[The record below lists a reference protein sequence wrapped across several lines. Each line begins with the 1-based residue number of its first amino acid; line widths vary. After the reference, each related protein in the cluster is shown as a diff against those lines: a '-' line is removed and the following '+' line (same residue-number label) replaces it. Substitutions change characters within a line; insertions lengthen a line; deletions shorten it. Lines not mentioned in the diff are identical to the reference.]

1 MRTTLNHPEPESD
14 RLHRSDAQAGSL
26 FRRRPGQRRV
36 RPAAEVDGPPA
47 YDLRLGE
54 ETSQR
59 FYADVAAF
67 SAGVVGEI
75 ESRAAAA
82 LDGYARYVRDTL
94 GETDRSRGEY
104 GLELLTLGMALRI
117 YSGVAASTPGWV
129 IVLARD
135 LYGLR
140 HRSPRMKPA
149 LDFVRAGL
157 FELFM
162 RTKARAGG
170 VSEPALSETNSYA
183 ALPRLIEWLQAT
195 GEFKQEARRLD
206 NWRGY
211 LGLLAHDEAEGW
223 VATALSLF
231 DWFRREAEDALGK
244 YTTGVAG
251 FLATTGAARFWRED
265 QIFCG
270 RQAVEYHLGMVASKV
285 MNDGLRDA
293 FNRKSK
299 KVLLVPTCMRGARG
313 DDCKAVVRGLDIKC
327 AGCDPDCAINRISK
341 RMRARGVE
349 VFLVPHSSGF
359 SRWLE
364 RWQNDPTVGV
374 AAVACMMN
382 ILAGGYEMR
391 ARGIASQCVP
401 LDYPGCKKHW
411 TRDGV
416 PTGANEE
423 RLVQIVT
430 WKTNQRTG

>member
-1 MRTTLNHPEPESD
+1 MRATFHPESSSD
-14 RLHRSDAQAGSL
+14 RMPDSDAQAEATFL
-26 FRRRPGQRRV
+26 QRSDPRGV
-36 RPAAEVDGPPA
+36 RPAAEVAGFPA
-47 YDLRLGE
+47 YDLRLSEG
-54 ETSQR
+54 TSRR
-59 FYADVAAF
+59 FYGDVAAF
-67 SAGVVGEI
+67 SARVVGEI

-82 LDGYARYVRDTL
+82 LDGYARYVSDAL
-94 GETDRSRGEY
+94 GEADRSRGEY
-104 GLELLTLGMALRI
+104 GLELLTLGMALQI
-117 YSGVAASTPGWV
+117 YSGVAAATPGWV
-129 IVLARD
+129 IALARD

-140 HRSPRMKPA
+140 RRSPRMKPA
-149 LDFVRAGL
+149 LDFARAGL

-162 RTKARAGG
+162 QRKARAGRGG
-170 VSEPALSETNSYA
+170 VPGTTQRDTNSYA
-183 ALPRLIEWLQAT
+183 MLPRLIEWLQAT

-211 LGLLAHDEAEGW
+211 LGQLAPDEAEDW
-223 VATALSLF
+223 VATSVSLF
-231 DWFRREAEDALGK
+231 DWFRREAEDTLGR

-251 FLATTGAARFWRED
+251 FLETTYAARFWRED

-270 RQAVEYHLGMVASKV
+270 RQPVEYHLGMVASEV

-313 DDCKAVVRGLDIKC
+313 DDCKAVVRGLDIRC
-327 AGCDPDCAINRISK
+327 AGCDPECAVNRISK
-341 RMRARGVE
+341 RMRAEGVQ
-349 VFLVPHSSGF
+349 VFMVPHSSGF

-411 TRDGV
+411 TQDGV
-416 PTGANEE
+416 STGANEE

-430 WKTNQRTG
+430 RS

>member
-1 MRTTLNHPEPESD
+1 MRTTSHPESRSH
-14 RLHRSDAQAGSL
+14 RLPDLDAQSGAAFLRKSDERG
-26 FRRRPGQRRV
+26 V
-36 RPAAEVDGPPA
+36 RPAAEATGLPA

-59 FYADVAAF
+59 FYGDVAAF
-67 SAGVVGEI
+67 SARVIGEI
-75 ESRAAAA
+75 EIRAAAV
-82 LDGYARYVRDTL
+82 LHGYSRYVRDAL
-94 GETDRSRGEY
+94 GEADRSRGEY
-104 GLELLTLGMALRI
+104 GLELLTLGMALRM
-117 YSGVAASTPGWV
+117 YSGVAVATPGWV
-129 IVLARD
+129 IALARD
-135 LYGLR
+135 LYRLR

-162 RTKARAGG
+162 RKKADGG
-170 VSEPALSETNSYA
+170 GCGVPGGAQRETNFYVV
-183 ALPRLIEWLQAT
+183 LPRLIEWLQAT
-195 GEFKQEARRLD
+195 GEFNQEARRLD

-211 LGLLAHDEAEGW
+211 LGQLAPGEAEGW
-223 VATALSLF
+223 VVTSVSLF

-244 YTTGVAG
+244 YTASVAG
-251 FLATTGAARFWRED
+251 FLETTYAARFWRED

-270 RQAVEYHLGMVASKV
+270 RQPVEYHLGMVASEV
-285 MNDGLRDA
+285 MNDGLLEA
-293 FNRKSK
+293 FNGKSK
-299 KVLLVPTCMRGARG
+299 KVLLVPTCMRGVRG
-313 DDCKAVVRGLDIKC
+313 DDCKAVVRGLDIRC
-327 AGCDPDCAINRISK
+327 AGCDPECAINRISK
-341 RMRARGVE
+341 RMRAEGVQ
-349 VFLVPHSSGF
+349 VFMVPHSSGF

-411 TRDGV
+411 TQNGV

-430 WKTNQRTG
+430 RS